1 MRHLPAEWEPQQAV
15 MLTWP
20 HAATDWAAQLDAV
33 EAVYRRLARLITAEQ
48 DLLIVCRDQA
58 HQRVIQAQLSDLTNK
73 DNPAAGS
80 GTGSEAGAG
89 AEPVKEART
98 DADADLSAEASA
110 KGQNGQG
117 RIRFVIAPSNDTWA
131 RDHGPISVI
140 DPATDARILF
150 DFRFNGWGGKY
161 PAELDD
167 RITATVYAA
176 GGFAAPDEARLDDPA
191 SNSKTRPSASAS
203 RDATLRVM
211 ASGQPQKTDRPRFRL
226 DSARDHLEP
235 SPLVLEGG
243 AIETDGAGSL
253 LAVRRTI
260 VDPARNPGWSQEAIE
275 AELRER
281 LGVERFLWLEHGQLS
296 GDDTDGHIDTLA
308 RYCDPRTICY
318 AASADPSDS
327 DHPALEQLAAELRAL
342 RQRNGEPYRL
352 VALPQPAPIYD
363 EDGQRLP
370 AGYANFLIINRAV
383 LVPVYDDPADA
394 IACER
399 LAGCFPG
406 RRIEPVD
413 CRPLI
418 RQGGSLHCITM
429 QLPA

>member
-15 MLTWP
+15 ILTWP
-20 HAATDWAAQLDAV
+20 HADTDWAAQLDAV
-33 EAVYRRLARLITAEQ
+33 EAIYRRLAQLITADQ
-48 DLLIVCRDQA
+48 DLLIICRDEA
-58 HQRVIQAQLSDLTNK
+58 HRRAIQAQLNEASNK
-73 DNPAAGS
+73 DYPAV
-80 GTGSEAGAG
+80 GTGTE
-89 AEPVKEART
+89 
-98 DADADLSAEASA
+98 AEAESTEEAQA
-110 KGQNGQG
+110 KPETEAKTKFRAKAGTRGQTK
-117 RIRFVIAPSNDTWA
+117 RIRFAVAPSNDTWA

-140 DPATDARILF
+140 DRATNARVLI

-161 PAELDD
+161 PAEFDN
-167 RITATVYAA
+167 RITTQVFAA
-176 GGFAAPDEARLDDPA
+176 GGFAAPHEAQLDDPG
-191 SNSKTRPSASAS
+191 SNSNAHPSASVF
-203 RDATLRVM
+203 RDATLTVM
-211 ASGQPQKTDRPRFRL
+211 ASGQPQKMSRPRFSL
-226 DSARDHLEP
+226 DSAHDRLE
-235 SPLVLEGG
+235 SSSLVLEGG
-243 AIETDGAGSL
+243 AIESDGAGSL

-260 VDPARNPGWSQEAIE
+260 IDPARNPGWSQTEIE
-275 AELRER
+275 AELRDR
-281 LGVERFLWLEHGQLS
+281 LGLERFLWLEHGQLS

-308 RYCDPRTICY
+308 RFCDPQTICY
-318 AASADPSDS
+318 AASDDPNDP
-327 DHPALEQLAAELRAL
+327 DHPALERLAAELRTL

-352 VALPQPAPIYD
+352 VALPQPAPIHD

-394 IACER
+394 IASER

-429 QLPA
+429 QLPG